1 MLLYGT
7 IWFYVFTIVYELLR
21 HVSYS
26 ALGSRSFL
34 HVSVGDA
41 IDIGVGLCFVEC

>member
-7 IWFYVFTIVYELLR
+7 IWFYVFTIVYEPLC

-26 ALGSRSFL
+26 VLGFRSFL
-34 HVSVGDA
+34 HVSGGDA
-41 IDIGVGLCFVEC
+41 IDIGVGLYFVEC